1 MANYTGNKKIAI
13 NTFVIYAR
21 MIIGI
26 LIGLLTTRY
35 VLKALGVSDYGL
47 YNVLGGI
54 VTMLNIVGIAMHTT
68 TRRYINVEMGKQ
80 KDGNLNKVFNISIA
94 IHILLAGLLF
104 LVAMTVGIWYIFS
117 YLQINPAKLND
128 ALFVFILSTI
138 VASINLIM
146 IPFQG
151 LMAALEK
158 FFQMSIFQIV
168 SALLKIPL
176 VVLLLMYQGNVLR
189 FYAVGMCVVTTM
201 SFLLMGI
208 YCYVY
213 HYPIVR
219 PRIYKDKVLF
229 KEMLSYNNYTTIGAA
244 AYLSRSQ
251 GSTIIIN
258 YFFGTMVN
266 GAFAIANQI
275 ENFVIQFV
283 NNLNTA
289 ATPQITQS
297 YASKDYNHS
306 FNLLESVSKYSV
318 YIMLLILFPFFV
330 ELETLLKIWLGVLPD
345 YTLVLCQW
353 TLISIFLR
361 SIAAGVDPIIQAT
374 GKIKWYQITASSLLM
389 IGLPVSFLFFYLGCQ
404 PYSIILVYIIA
415 DSLYKVMQFYFLK
428 KYTGYSFLRFYKA
441 VYAPTVLVLLIMV
454 LYYIFYNY
462 VLLVVALS
470 SHIVG
475 FFITLLF
482 TTATLFLVG
491 LNKDEQNRL
500 ISRIRLLCKANKRQ
514 NDF

>member
-1 MANYTGNKKIAI
+1 MDYSTGNKKIAI

-94 IHILLAGLLF
+94 IHILLAGLLL

-117 YLQINPAKLND
+117 YLQINPNKLYD

-151 LMAALEK
+151 LMTALEK

-189 FYAVGMCVVTTM
+189 FYATGMCVVTTM

-219 PRIYKDKVLF
+219 PRIYKDKILF

-289 ATPQITQS
+289 ATPQITQYYTS
-297 YASKDYNHS
+297 NDNNRAFALVEK
-306 FNLLESVSKYSV
+306 VSKYSIYV
-318 YIMLLILFPFFV
+318 MLLIVFPV
-330 ELETLLKIWLGVLPD
+330 WIELEFLLKLWLGTIPD
-345 YTLVLCQW
+345 QTLVLCQW
-353 TLISIFLR
+353 TLLSIFIR
-361 SIAAGVDPIIQAT
+361 SIAAGIDPIIQAT
-374 GKIKWYQITASSLLM
+374 GQIKWYQLSASSLLL
-389 IGLPVSFLFFYLGCQ
+389 IGLPISFCLFAIGFR
-404 PYSIILVYIIA
+404 PYAIILAFILTDVVYKA
-415 DSLYKVMQFYFLK
+415 VQFYFLAK
-428 KYTGYSFLRFYKA
+428 LTTYRISSFVKNVYNPSLRI
-441 VYAPTVLVLLIMV
+441 VLVLSLYCCVYNMLLTKADFVIHVVGLILTV
-454 LYYIFYNY
+454 LFTIATLY
-462 VLLVVALS
+462 VLGLTRNEQFALCS
-470 SHIVG
+470 
-475 FFITLLF
+475 
-482 TTATLFLVG
+482 
-491 LNKDEQNRL
+491 RL
-500 ISRIRLLCKANKRQ
+500 KKKI
-514 NDF
+514 